1 MQTEHY
7 MSNMGKPGRAE
18 QRGLERVDDLAG
30 REQRQVVAA
39 LGLAPG
45 RSAEA
50 GPGGGRTQSE
60 PCFPLGPPT
69 TGAARL
75 NRRPRLRRGVA
86 RRRGD
91 STRHPRME
99 TH

>member
-60 PCFPLGPPT
+60 LLSARSPDDGRSPPEPET
-69 TGAARL
+69 QTPAG
-75 NRRPRLRRGVA
+75 RRQAKGR
-86 RRRGD
+86 
-91 STRHPRME
+91 
-99 TH
+99 